1 MKDIKFRLS
10 AALISD
16 ALDNYG
22 FPNQILSSE
31 IKPNFLGAKVFG
43 KIRILTLK
51 SLKNK
56 KRYSEVYKGLRFLE
70 LMKKGD
76 VLVVAKGF
84 RNHAFFG
91 EIMSTVAKSRGI
103 EGVVVD
109 GCTRDSLETIK
120 MKYPVFA
127 RDNIARD
134 IKKRAIVD
142 KVDASSVRIDG
153 VLIRKGDYLFGDND
167 GVIIIPKEIKE
178 KIINRALRVF
188 WLEKRIKRGIKN
200 GLQAEVLLNNFG
212 EF

>member
-1 MKDIKFRLS
+1 
-10 AALISD
+10 
-16 ALDNYG
+16 
-22 FPNQILSSE
+22 
-31 IKPNFLGAKVFG
+31 
-43 KIRILTLK
+43 
-51 SLKNK
+51 
-56 KRYSEVYKGLRFLE
+56 
-70 LMKKGD
+70 
-76 VLVVAKGF
+76 
-84 RNHAFFG
+84 
-91 EIMSTVAKSRGI
+91 MSTVAKSRGI

-142 KVDASSVRIDG
+142 RVDASSVRIDG

-200 GLQAEVLLNNFG
+200 GLRAEVLLNNFG